1 MRSISACEVALSS
14 HCPIRERPR
23 REAAAPSRAPMKLD
37 VTFDVPLDKGV
48 GGLPQLDQRS
58 NWHCLLRLA
67 GRLLVRCWVPA
78 GEPPRVSW
86 SPPAGIGEVKGWVG
100 SEGEFRRLTSHAG

>member
-1 MRSISACEVALSS
+1 MRSISARVTSPILSL
-14 HCPIRERPR
+14 PIRERPR

-48 GGLPQLDQRS
+48 GDCLSSISGRIG
-58 NWHCLLRLA
+58 CLLRLA

-78 GEPPRVSW
+78 GDPPRVS
-86 SPPAGIGEVKGWVG
+86 
-100 SEGEFRRLTSHAG
+100 